1 MEGAAAGRCDSSK
14 VVKVSVKF
22 IKGCLG
28 FRGSLVGGNSVRSAL
43 VLRGGTGG
51 KELTFARKV
60 GGAVVG
66 FPRCPCLVFAGKSFP
81 VVGGMWEI
89 IRGKDG
95 SRGDC
100 QELAIG
106 HGKGCMG
113 KLALHHFQHCDEFG
127 NAVGVIVIVEH
138 VRGEAKEFAWVETP
152 AVCVKV
158 AEELLGRNIGVE
170 GVRGIDPDTTSW
182 QRHRG

>member
-1 MEGAAAGRCDSSK
+1 MRQQQGCQGKCQIYQGMLGFQGQSCWWQQRAQRPGAAQWNWRQGVNVCAQGGR
-14 VVKVSVKF
+14 
-22 IKGCLG
+22 
-28 FRGSLVGGNSVRSAL
+28 RGSGLS
-43 VLRGGTGG
+43 T
-51 KELTFARKV
+51 
-60 GGAVVG
+60 
-66 FPRCPCLVFAGKSFP
+66 PPCLVFAGKSFP

-158 AEELLGRNIGVE
+158 AEELLGRNSGVE